1 MERTL
6 IYTPVITM
14 TGSVAPTHTPGG
26 DFALVTTPLRQ
37 LTH

>member
-6 IYTPVITM
+6 INTPVITM

-26 DFALVTTPLRQ
+26 DFALVDSPFRQ